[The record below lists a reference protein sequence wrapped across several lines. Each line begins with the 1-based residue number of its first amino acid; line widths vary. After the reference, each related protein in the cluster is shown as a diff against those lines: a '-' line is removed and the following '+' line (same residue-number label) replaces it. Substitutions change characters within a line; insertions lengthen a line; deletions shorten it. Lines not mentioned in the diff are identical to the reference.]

1 MNNNKTSIKYSLLI
15 FLTAM
20 IWGAAFVSQKTGM
33 EHVGPMTFI
42 STRFILGS
50 VVLLP
55 VIAFFDKRK
64 SENEITKWS
73 DKTLIKGGIIT
84 GIFLFLAASAQQIGM
99 TNPDVSTGKAGFI
112 TTFYIVMVPVFSIFL
127 KKKPGIVIWLSVLI
141 AVVGLYFLCMT
152 PGESFNLQKS
162 DIWLFACAILFAL
175 QILAADRFAP
185 NVDCLKLSSIEFFVV
200 GVLAII
206 PMLLE
211 KPSVTGICDAW
222 LSIGYAGVFSSGVAY
237 TLQMVAQSKV
247 KPAIASLLMSFESV
261 FSVIFGFI
269 ILREKLTLWQGIGC
283 IIMFAAVMLAQFG
296 PGGEQ

>member
-1 MNNNKTSIKYSLLI
+1 MKKSTSLKYSLLI
-15 FLTAM
+15 LLTAM

-42 STRFILGS
+42 CTRFFLGS
-50 VVLLP
+50 FVLLP
-55 VIAFFDKRK
+55 VITFFDSRK
-64 SENEITKWS
+64 KEEEKTKWT
-73 DKTLIKGGIIT
+73 DKTLIIGGIIT
-84 GIFLFLAASAQQIGM
+84 GFFLFLAASAQQIGM
-99 TNPDVSTGKAGFI
+99 AAPEVSTGKAGFI

-127 KKKPGIVIWLSVLI
+127 KKKPGIRIWLSVFI

-152 PGESFNLQKS
+152 PGEKFVVQKP

-175 QILAADRFAP
+175 QILAVDKFAP

-200 GVLAII
+200 GVLSAV
-206 PMLLE
+206 PMILE
-211 KPSVTGICDAW
+211 KPALGDITAAW
-222 LSIGYAGVFSSGVAY
+222 MSIGYAGVFSSGVAY

-269 ILREKLTLWQGIGC
+269 ILRDNLTLWQGIGC

-296 PGGEQ
+296 PGEKD